1 MSDIS
6 LRFEIQT
13 SQRQVML
20 KLEFECRTEE
30 GAGGNSGFDR
40 KWILTNLE
48 LPQSCAALSCQISRQ
63 SANVRLS
70 YWRFSTLPRCNLRG
84 GGLFFQTRA
93 AQIRDMSKMTPS
105 LALFDLPVKSI
116 WEEWAIALPMI
127 DSLEYIWPTST
138 ARLLSVVYWYTRKR
152 GNCECIATWGC
163 PSHASPFTL

>member
-84 GGLFFQTRA
+84 GAFLSNAGGSNSRHVENDAKFSTFWPPCEIYMGGVGDSFTYDRFSGIHLTDIHCA
-93 AQIRDMSKMTPS
+93 A
-105 LALFDLPVKSI
+105 A
-116 WEEWAIALPMI
+116 E
-127 DSLEYIWPTST
+127 
-138 ARLLSVVYWYTRKR
+138 R
-152 GNCECIATWGC
+152 GVLIY
-163 PSHASPFTL
+163 